1 MPSGPSNS
9 YALSTGVHGIRRRIA
24 ASASRARVSSF
35 SLTSISW
42 SAASHSCADTIGGVF
57 IGSPSVLLRGL
68 FVKTF
73 NISVEYL
80 FPSTSRATAIVNKMV
95 EDQVL
100 DRAYAALADPT
111 RRRLLETLRQGD
123 ARITDL
129 AAPLPMTFAGVSRH
143 VGVLESAGLV
153 RREVRGREH
162 WLSLQPDGLT
172 MAQQWIN
179 EQTDF
184 WSTRAD
190 ALSARL
196 RRKGHAR

>member
-1 MPSGPSNS
+1 MIP
-9 YALSTGVHGIRRRIA
+9 
-24 ASASRARVSSF
+24 
-35 SLTSISW
+35 
-42 SAASHSCADTIGGVF
+42 
-57 IGSPSVLLRGL
+57 
-68 FVKTF
+68 TF
-73 NISVEYL
+73 NISVEHL
-80 FPSTSRATAIVNKMV
+80 FPTTSRTTDIVNKMV

-111 RRRLLETLRQGD
+111 RRSLLKTLRQGD

-143 VGVLESAGLV
+143 IGVLESAGLV

-172 MAQQWIN
+172 MAQKWID
-179 EQTDF
+179 EQTEF

-190 ALSARL
+190 ALSERL
-196 RRKGHAR
+196 RRKRTPR

>member
-1 MPSGPSNS
+1 
-9 YALSTGVHGIRRRIA
+9 V
-24 ASASRARVSSF
+24 
-35 SLTSISW
+35 
-42 SAASHSCADTIGGVF
+42 
-57 IGSPSVLLRGL
+57 
-68 FVKTF
+68 
-73 NISVEYL
+73 
-80 FPSTSRATAIVNKMV
+80 V

-111 RRRLLETLRQGD
+111 RRRLLETLRAGD
-123 ARITDL
+123 ARMTDL

-162 WLSLQPDGLT
+162 WFSLQPDGLT
-172 MAQQWIN
+172 VAQQWIDQ
-179 EQTDF
+179 QTGF

-196 RRKGHAR
+196 RRRGRAR

>member
-1 MPSGPSNS
+1 
-9 YALSTGVHGIRRRIA
+9 
-24 ASASRARVSSF
+24 
-35 SLTSISW
+35 
-42 SAASHSCADTIGGVF
+42 
-57 IGSPSVLLRGL
+57 
-68 FVKTF
+68 
-73 NISVEYL
+73 
-80 FPSTSRATAIVNKMV
+80 MV

-100 DRAYAALADPT
+100 DRAYSALADPT
-111 RRRLLETLRQGD
+111 RRWLLKTLRDGD

-162 WLSLQPDGLT
+162 WLSLQPDGLV
-172 MAQQWIN
+172 MARRWID

-190 ALSARL
+190 ALEARL
-196 RRKGHAR
+196 RRKSHRGERSDGK